1 LASAATL
8 THDRRVAM
16 AFDMEKA
23 AAQRLLGALE
33 DGRLGAADTFH
44 LVEEADPTLVYFVF
58 TWLRACYPPSHP
70 ASDGVL
76 GRLGELC
83 SRHPKAARMVKDG
96 KEDALVE
103 WFEDAYNYRDFR
115 GAEFI
120 DLVVEKL
127 EG

>member
-1 LASAATL
+1 
-8 THDRRVAM
+8 M
-16 AFDMEKA
+16 AFNTEKA

-33 DGRLGAADTFH
+33 DGTLGATDTFH

-58 TWLRACYPPSHP
+58 AWLRAQYPPSHP
-70 ASDGVL
+70 ASDAVL

-83 SRHPKAARMVKDG
+83 SRYPKAARMAKDG
-96 KEDALVE
+96 QEDALVE
-103 WFEDAYNYRDFR
+103 WFEEAYGYRDFR
-115 GAEFI
+115 AAEFI

>member
-1 LASAATL
+1 
-8 THDRRVAM
+8 M

-23 AAQRLLGALE
+23 EAQRLLGAIE
-33 DGRLGAADTFH
+33 DGTLGAADTFY
-44 LVEEADPTLVYFVF
+44 LVEKADPTLVYFVF
-58 TWLRACYPPSHP
+58 SWLRASYPPSHS

-83 SRHPKAARMVKDG
+83 SQYPKAAKIAKEG
-96 KEDALVE
+96 KGDALVE
-103 WFEDAYNYRDFR
+103 WFEDAYGYRDFQA
-115 GAEFI
+115 AEFI